1 MASPTQSLQAVGIIW
16 ILPRHFF
23 ERRNVIAFEFAS
35 FFARNASV
43 TVTLED
49 GAADGLPAAS
59 VETEVVTT
67 HVAHL

>member
-1 MASPTQSLQAVGIIW
+1 M
-16 ILPRHFF
+16 
-23 ERRNVIAFEFAS
+23 IAFEFAS